1 MIGKTLAVLAFLV
14 GAVTVTGCA
23 KSDDAGDADPSTAGA
38 DLSSASGSK
47 CHGKTGTKDCSS
59 QANRAKAISREVF
72 AMKDVLTS
80 GNHDFA
86 RGKPNQSAD
95 PIDLVKM
102 FIKHNNS
109 DDPDALKGYKFDSA
123 LKDFPSD
130 QQIAGT
136 FASSA
141 VNGMISEAAKEV
153 EDTFQDGDTSKKVKQ
168 HLQNLQGLGVLFGS
182 DGFQQSGCAAPTIYL
197 LVIDTAGKTVD
208 GVELTPCDES

>member
-1 MIGKTLAVLAFLV
+1 MAVLALCL
-14 GAVTVTGCA
+14 GAVTVSGCA
-23 KSDDAGDADPSTAGA
+23 KDDGGAGTDGA
-38 DLSSASGSK
+38 DITASSSAGSK
-47 CHGKTGTKDCSS
+47 CKGKTGTKDCSS
-59 QANRAKAISREVF
+59 QTNRAKAISREVF
-72 AMKDVLTS
+72 AMKDILTA

-109 DDPDALKGYKFDSA
+109 DDPDALKGYKFDTA

-136 FASSA
+136 FGAAS
-141 VNGMISEAAKEV
+141 VPGMINEAGRQV
-153 EDTFQDGDTSKKVKQ
+153 ESTFQDADAGKKVKQ
-168 HLQNLQGLGVLFGS
+168 HLQTLQGLGVLFGS
-182 DGFQQSGCAAPTIYL
+182 DGFQQNGCAAPTIYL

-208 GVELTPCDES
+208 GVELTPCEES